1 MLYQATA
8 IISCLINIGLK
19 SVKGTNMCI
28 RKRKMKEH
36 CQILSFSLCNV
47 LLCGMVWSIF
57 LTDAENYNTVLF
69 LTIKK
74 KCNRHC
80 NSGNLLDLNSKISTE
95 FHAVRENYT
104 NKTICPKNVLRAVEI
119 QQCFWVCAEIKNL
132 VFELVAYSC

>member
-1 MLYQATA
+1 MYYCVVWA
-8 IISCLINIGLK
+8 G
-19 SVKGTNMCI
+19 VY
-28 RKRKMKEH
+28 
-36 CQILSFSLCNV
+36 FSLM
-47 LLCGMVWSIF
+47 LKI
-57 LTDAENYNTVLF
+57 TTPVLF

-80 NSGNLLDLNSKISTE
+80 NSGSLLDLNSKISTE
-95 FHAVRENYT
+95 LHAVRENYT